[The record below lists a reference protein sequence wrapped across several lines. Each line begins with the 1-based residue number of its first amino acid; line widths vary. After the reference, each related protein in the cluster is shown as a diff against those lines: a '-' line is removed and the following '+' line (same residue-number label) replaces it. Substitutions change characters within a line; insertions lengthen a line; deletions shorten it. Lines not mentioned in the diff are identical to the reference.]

1 VAPSFY
7 HLANELADK
16 VKFVEVPVNS
26 SSVKIHQGL
35 GVPSIPFGHVYIPEV
50 GLVEELRMS
59 KSRFPIFVDILKTYV
74 AGSCAI
80 PDFDYSNP
88 REQQCTSAAE

>member
-1 VAPSFY
+1 
-7 HLANELADK
+7 LANELADK

-35 GVPSIPFGHVYIPEV
+35 GVPSIPFGHVYIPKV

-88 REQQCTSAAE
+88 REQQYTSAAE